1 MEHMSDNIKQSMNLP
16 AELHVD
22 QGRKHFLLEHQQCKS
37 RHQVSHP
44 KCQGIEE
51 R

>member
-1 MEHMSDNIKQSMNLP
+1 MSSDVKKPSNLP
-16 AELHVD
+16 AEHHVD
-22 QGRKHFLLEHQQCKS
+22 QGRKHFLLERQQCKL

-44 KCQGIEE
+44 KCQGTAE